1 LTIPRISVVEF
12 LNAAPLV
19 WGLSD
24 GPLAGRYDISFALPS
39 QCAERLKNGLADV
52 ALIPAVEYQRIEGLV
67 MLPGMAVAAN
77 GEVRSIL
84 LVSKKPMEHVRRV
97 ALDTSSRSSAGLVR
111 LLCSE
116 RWGITPE
123 FIDTPPDA
131 SAMLA
136 EADAAL
142 IIGDPALRLALRM
155 DEVASRLPT
164 GERCCQGDALE
175 MPVPGY
181 ETIFVYDVAFQ
192 WKEMTGLPC
201 VLAVWVAR
209 PQAVSH
215 RLLQDLA
222 ASRNYGLEHI
232 QEIAE
237 GASLKL
243 DLPVAALES
252 YLRNNID
259 FSLDAENLAGLTFY
273 YHKCA
278 AAGLIP
284 NARPIEFAIMEGGL
298 AAQPLPASLA

>member
-1 LTIPRISVVEF
+1 LTIPRISAVEF
-12 LNAAPLV
+12 LNAAPLL

-24 GPLAGRYDISFALPS
+24 GPLAGRYDLSFALPS

-67 MLPGMAVAAN
+67 MLPAMAVAAN

-84 LVSKKPMEHVRRV
+84 LVSKKPMELVRRV
-97 ALDTSSRSSAGLVR
+97 ALDTSSRTSASV
-111 LLCSE
+111 
-116 RWGITPE
+116 
-123 FIDTPPDA
+123 
-131 SAMLA
+131 MLA

-164 GERCCQGDALE
+164 GEQCCQGDALD

-209 PQAVSH
+209 PQAVSSQ
-215 RLLQDLA
+215 LLRDLA
-222 ASRNYGLEHI
+222 ASRSYGLGHI
-232 QEIAE
+232 DEIAE

-243 DLPVAALES
+243 DMPVAALES
-252 YLRNNID
+252 YLRVNIN
-259 FSLDAENLAGLTFY
+259 FSLNAENLAGLTLY
-273 YHKCA
+273 YQKCA

-284 NARPIEFAIMEGGL
+284 TARPIEFAIMEGCP
-298 AAQPLPASLA
+298 AAQPQPASSA

>member
-1 LTIPRISVVEF
+1 LTIPRISAVEF
-12 LNAAPLV
+12 LNAAPLL
-19 WGLSD
+19 WGLFD
-24 GPLAGRYDISFALPS
+24 GPLAGRYDLSFALPS

-67 MLPGMAVAAN
+67 MLPAMAVAAN

-84 LVSKKPMEHVRRV
+84 LVSKKPMELVRRV
-97 ALDTSSRSSAGLVR
+97 ALDTSSRTSAGLVR
-111 LLCSE
+111 LLCLE

-123 FIDTPPDA
+123 FIDAPPDA
-131 SAMLA
+131 SVMLA

-155 DEVASRLPT
+155 DEGASRLPT
-164 GERCCQGDALE
+164 GEQCCQGDALD

-209 PQAVSH
+209 PQAVSSQ
-215 RLLQDLA
+215 LLRDLA
-222 ASRNYGLEHI
+222 ASRSYGLGHI
-232 QEIAE
+232 DEIAE

-243 DLPVAALES
+243 DMPVAALES
-252 YLRNNID
+252 YLRVNIN
-259 FSLDAENLAGLTFY
+259 FSLNAENLAGLTLY
-273 YHKCA
+273 YQKCA

-284 NARPIEFAIMEGGL
+284 TARPIEFAIMEGCP
-298 AAQPLPASLA
+298 AAQPQPASSA

>member
-1 LTIPRISVVEF
+1 
-12 LNAAPLV
+12 
-19 WGLSD
+19 
-24 GPLAGRYDISFALPS
+24 LAGRYDLSFALPS

-67 MLPGMAVAAN
+67 MLPAMAVAAN

-84 LVSKKPMEHVRRV
+84 LVSKRPMELVHRV
-97 ALDTSSRSSAGLVR
+97 ALDTSSRSSADLVR

-123 FIDTPPDA
+123 FIDAPPDA

-164 GERCCQGDALE
+164 GEQCCQGDTVD

-201 VLAVWVAR
+201 VLAVWAAR
-209 PQAVSH
+209 PQAVSPQ
-215 RLLQDLA
+215 LLRDLA
-222 ASRNYGLEHI
+222 ASRSYGLEHI
-232 QEIAE
+232 SEIAE

-243 DLPVAALES
+243 DMPVAALES
-252 YLRNNID
+252 YLRVNIN
-259 FSLDAENLAGLTFY
+259 FSLNAENLAGLT
-273 YHKCA
+273 
-278 AAGLIP
+278 L
-284 NARPIEFAIMEGGL
+284 
-298 AAQPLPASLA
+298 